1 MELMTRSGGRTNS
14 SSESSDLSTIKS
26 SAGGEIHL
34 LWRKPGRHA
43 AIHSSGQS
51 LISAPHGTE
60 MAPRPIDSPHSL
72 PFKRTISKA
81 SLPTKMMRT
90 WPPIMMRLIMM
101 KKTLRWRPSKMLS
114 LLSNRRLL
122 KSWLVKHHL
131 SKLRDILDF
140 VENLQPDKCVED
152 ECLELLGI
160 MFGVSVPA

>member
-14 SSESSDLSTIKS
+14 SSESSDLSIVKS

-34 LWRKPGRHA
+34 LRRKPGRHA

-51 LISAPHGTE
+51 LISAPQGTE
-60 MAPRPIDSPHSL
+60 MAPKPIDSPHSL

-101 KKTLRWRPSKMLS
+101 KKTLRWRPSKTFS
-114 LLSNRRLL
+114 LLSSRRSLRFR
-122 KSWLVKHHL
+122 LVKYYL
-131 SKLRDILDF
+131 SKLHHMLDF

-160 MFGVSVPA
+160 TFGVSVPA